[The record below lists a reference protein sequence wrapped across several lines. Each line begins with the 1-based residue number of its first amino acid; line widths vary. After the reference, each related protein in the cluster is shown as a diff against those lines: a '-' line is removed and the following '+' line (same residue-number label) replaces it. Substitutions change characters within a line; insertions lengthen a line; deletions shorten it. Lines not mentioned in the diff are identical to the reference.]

1 MARNASPIVKGS
13 IVPALALALA
23 VAFSSAPSLAD
34 SPASSDA
41 NSSTQASAPQAMG
54 PAAPTA
60 TAPQAATTVPVLE
73 TAKPTPAE
81 RGDAQSFLDARDGYS
96 EAQDLFKSQEYAHA
110 LSVLDEN
117 IATLN
122 WVITHAEDRRL
133 RISAGELLRR
143 SASLRLA
150 CSRAVDKERTQID
163 LTGPPSPVP
172 HVVETPA
179 DSTATVTDTTEAPA
193 IATEDN
199 PRVQKWIDY
208 YTGRGR
214 GLFETWL
221 SRSGLYMEWM
231 KTILRGEGLP
241 TDLVHLVFVES
252 GFNPQALSRSHA
264 VGPWQFIRGTA
275 KIFGLQV
282 NSWIDE
288 RRDPERATQAAAHYL
303 KHLYSVFDS
312 WPLALASY
320 NAGEGTVVRAIAR
333 QGTNDFWQL
342 SLPRETRDYVPK
354 FLACLSIARN
364 PQQYGFDDVPRQDPL
379 AFETVRIPGPVDLNA
394 VAAACNASQEDLRKL
409 NPAFLRYA
417 APSDPSGMVTI
428 RVPQGTA
435 DSLVTKLGDG
445 TINLPA
451 VSTPADPAFVRY
463 RVKRGET
470 LAQIAFK
477 NGITVGELARA
488 NHLSTKSHVHKGQ
501 MLRVPGGDVAY
512 ASTAST
518 HVSSGKHHASHDA
531 DGEVYAGTRTVK
543 IHRGDTLQTIA
554 DRHNTDVRTLRA
566 LNNLRPHEQIR
577 AGGTLKVPVQ
587 GQEG

>member
-1 MARNASPIVKGS
+1 MARKASLTGKRS
-13 IVPALALALA
+13 IVSTLVLALAFVSL
-23 VAFSSAPSLAD
+23 SSATSLAD
-34 SPASSDA
+34 PSANPDA
-41 NSSTQASAPQAMG
+41 NTPSDPAAATVTTTAAPG
-54 PAAPTA
+54 TPAPTA
-60 TAPQAATTVPVLE
+60 PAPEPS
-73 TAKPTPAE
+73 KPTPAE
-81 RGDAQSFLDARDGYS
+81 RGDAQSFLDARDGYT
-96 EAQDLFKSQEYAHA
+96 EAQNLFKSEEYAHA

-133 RISAGELLRR
+133 RMSAGELLRH

-150 CSRAVDKERTQID
+150 CTRAIDKERTQID
-163 LTGPPSPVP
+163 FVGPPSPEGA
-172 HVVETPA
+172 HRIDTPV
-179 DSTATVTDTTEAPA
+179 DSTAVQKDTTEAPA
-193 IATEDN
+193 IETEDN
-199 PRVQKWIDY
+199 ARVQKWIDY

-214 GLFETWL
+214 GVFEMWL
-221 SRSGLYMEWM
+221 TRSGLYMEWM

-252 GFNPQALSRSHA
+252 GFNPQALSHSHA

-320 NAGEGTVVRAIAR
+320 NAGEGTIVRAIAR
-333 QGTNDFWQL
+333 QGTNDFWRL
-342 SLPRETRDYVPK
+342 SLRRETRDYVPK

-364 PQQYGFDDVPRQDPL
+364 PEKYGFDDVPREEPL

-394 VAAACNASQEDLRKL
+394 VALACNASQDDLRKL

-445 TINLPA
+445 TVTLPT
-451 VSTPADPAFVRY
+451 VSTPADPAYVRHKV
-463 RVKRGET
+463 RSGET
-470 LAQIAFK
+470 MARIAKHYGISATELAQA
-477 NGITVGELARA
+477 NGLHARSR
-488 NHLSTKSHVHKGQ
+488 LHKGQ
-501 MLRVPGGDVAY
+501 LLRVPADM
-512 ASTAST
+512 ASVPTHISSST
-518 HVSSGKHHASHDA
+518 RHVSAVSE
-531 DGEVYAGTRTVK
+531 GEVYSGTRTVK
-543 IHRGDTLQTIA
+543 IRRGDTLQTIA

-587 GQEG
+587 G

>member
-1 MARNASPIVKGS
+1 MARKASLNGKRSTVF
-13 IVPALALALA
+13 ALFLALAFALLS
-23 VAFSSAPSLAD
+23 VAPSLAD
-34 SPASSDA
+34 PSVSPDA
-41 NSSTQASAPQAMG
+41 NPPADPPAPAVAEATE
-54 PAAPTA
+54 PAKA
-60 TAPQAATTVPVLE
+60 
-73 TAKPTPAE
+73 TPAE
-81 RGDAQSFLDARDGYS
+81 RGDAQCYLDAREGYA
-96 EAQDLFKSQEYAHA
+96 EAQTLFRSQEYAHA

-122 WVITHAEDRRL
+122 WVITHADDRRL
-133 RISAGELLRR
+133 RITSGELLRR

-150 CSRAVDKERTQID
+150 CTRAVEKERSQID
-163 LTGPPSPVP
+163 LVGPPSPEPRRVDI
-172 HVVETPA
+172 PA
-179 DSTATVTDTTEAPA
+179 DSTTLAPDTTEAPS

-199 PRVQKWIDY
+199 DRVQKWIDY

-214 GLFETWL
+214 GTFEMWL
-221 SRSGLYMEWM
+221 TRSGLYMEWM

-252 GFNPQALSRSHA
+252 GFNPQALSRSRA

-288 RRDPERATQAAAHYL
+288 RKDPERATLAAAHYL
-303 KHLYSVFDS
+303 KHLYSVFES

-320 NAGEGTVVRAIAR
+320 NAGEGTIVRAIAR

-364 PQQYGFDDVPRQDPL
+364 PEQYGFDDVPREDPL
-379 AFETVRIPGPVDLNA
+379 SFETVRIPGPVDLNA
-394 VAAACNASQEDLRKL
+394 VAAACNASQDDLRKL

-417 APSDPSGMVTI
+417 APSDPNGMVTI

-435 DSLVTKLGDG
+435 DSLVSRLGDG
-445 TINLPA
+445 TVTLPT
-451 VSTPADPAFVRY
+451 VQTPADPAYVRHK
-463 RVKRGET
+463 VHKGET
-470 LAQIAFK
+470 LAKIASRY
-477 NGITVGELARA
+477 GISVSELARA
-488 NHLSTKSHVHKGQ
+488 NGMSSKSHVHKGQ
-501 MLRVPGGDVAY
+501 TLHVPNADLTGM
-512 ASTAST
+512 ASAATT
-518 HVSSGKHHASHDA
+518 HVSGSKHHASSDSE
-531 DGEVYAGTRTVK
+531 GEVYSGTRMVK

-587 GQEG
+587 G

>member
-1 MARNASPIVKGS
+1 MRTAALLSALLCAPLFTAPAWADAPSDQGKPADPA
-13 IVPALALALA
+13 PALAPNFGAA
-23 VAFSSAPSLAD
+23 GPSS
-34 SPASSDA
+34 
-41 NSSTQASAPQAMG
+41 SSTSATPSADQAQATPANTPAPE
-54 PAAPTA
+54 PS
-60 TAPQAATTVPVLE
+60 
-73 TAKPTPAE
+73 KPTPAE
-81 RGDAQSFLDARDGYS
+81 RGDAQCYLDARDGYNQ
-96 EAQDLFKSQEYAHA
+96 AQGLYKSQEFAHA
-110 LSVLDEN
+110 TAVLDEG
-117 IATLN
+117 ITCLN
-122 WVITHAEDRRL
+122 WVITHADDRRL
-133 RISAGELLRR
+133 RISSGELLRR

-150 CSRAVDKERTQID
+150 CTRAMENEKSQIVFV
-163 LTGPPSPVP
+163 GPPAP
-172 HVVETPA
+172 EGARRIDTPA
-179 DSTATVTDTTEAPA
+179 TCDSTAVALDTTEAPA
-193 IATEDN
+193 IETEDN
-199 PRVQKWIDY
+199 ARVQKWIDF

-214 GLFETWL
+214 GTFEMWL
-221 SRSGLYMEWM
+221 TRSGLYMDWM

-252 GFNPQALSRSHA
+252 GFNPQALSRSRA

-282 NSWIDE
+282 NSWVDE

-303 KHLYSVFDS
+303 KHLYSVFES

-364 PQQYGFDDVPRQDPL
+364 PQQYGFDDVPREEPL

-394 VAAACNASQEDLRKL
+394 VAAACNASQDDMRRL

-445 TINLPA
+445 TVSLPTIE
-451 VSTPADPAFVRY
+451 TPPDPAYVRHKV
-463 RVKRGET
+463 RSGET
-470 LAQIAFK
+470 MARIAHRY
-477 NGITVGELARA
+477 GISASELADANGLRA
-488 NHLSTKSHVHKGQ
+488 KSRLHRGQ
-501 MLRVPGGDVAY
+501 VLRVPNADL
-512 ASTAST
+512 ASTRSSRF
-518 HVSSGKHHASHDA
+518 SSGKHHTSHVSE
-531 DGEVYAGTRTVK
+531 GEVYSGTRTVRIK
-543 IHRGDTLQTIA
+543 AGDTLQAIA

-566 LNNLRPHEQIR
+566 LNNLRPHEHIR
-577 AGGTLKVPVQ
+577 AGGTLRVPVQ
-587 GQEG
+587 G

>member
-1 MARNASPIVKGS
+1 MARMPSPSGK
-13 IVPALALALA
+13 
-23 VAFSSAPSLAD
+23 PSLAMALLLALVGACLSAVPSQAD
-34 SPASSDA
+34 TPASPEPNAPAD
-41 NSSTQASAPQAMG
+41 QASSSAGAVAVTTPAPM
-54 PAAPTA
+54 PAPE
-60 TAPQAATTVPVLE
+60 P
-73 TAKPTPAE
+73 AKPTPAR
-81 RGDAQSFLDARDGYS
+81 RGDAQSYLDARDGYT
-96 EAQDLFKSQEYAHA
+96 EAQGLYQSQEYAHA
-110 LSVLDEN
+110 LAVLDEN

-122 WVITHAEDRRL
+122 WVMTHADDRRL
-133 RISAGELLRR
+133 RITAGELLRR
-143 SASLRLA
+143 SAGLRLA
-150 CSRAVDKERTQID
+150 CTRAIEKERSQID
-163 LTGPPSPVP
+163 LVGPPSPEP
-172 HVVETPA
+172 HRVDTPV
-179 DSTATVTDTTEAPA
+179 DSTAVQADTTQAPA
-193 IATEDN
+193 IETEDN
-199 PRVQKWIDY
+199 VRVQKWIDY

-214 GLFETWL
+214 GTFEMWL
-221 SRSGLYMEWM
+221 TRSGLYMEWM

-303 KHLYSVFDS
+303 KHLYSVFES

-320 NAGEGTVVRAIAR
+320 NAGEGTIVRAIAR

-342 SLPRETRDYVPK
+342 SLRRETRDYVPK

-364 PQQYGFDDVPRQDPL
+364 PEKYGFDDVPREEPL

-394 VAAACNASQEDLRKL
+394 VAAACNASQDDLRKL

-445 TINLPA
+445 TVTLPT
-451 VSTPADPAFVRY
+451 VSTPADPAYVRHKV
-463 RVKRGET
+463 RSGET
-470 LAQIAFK
+470 MARVAK
-477 NGITVGELARA
+477 RYGISSSELARA
-488 NHLSTKSHVHKGQ
+488 NGLRAKSRLHKGQ
-501 MLRVPGGDVAY
+501 WLRVPADMASVPTQVA
-512 ASTAST
+512 
-518 HVSSGKHHASHDA
+518 SGKHHPARISAS
-531 DGEVYAGTRTVK
+531 EVYSGTRTVK
-543 IHRGDTLQTIA
+543 IRRGDTLQTIA

-566 LNNLRPHEQIR
+566 LNDLRPHEHIR
-577 AGGTLKVPVQ
+577 AGATLKVPIQ
-587 GQEG
+587 G